1 MLDKRVSESD
11 NCMFVLPASDD
22 VELLIN
28 YHGLEWSNE
37 NINEDTLFA
46 FSERCL
52 GFSVSFFEN
61 ENGRIVMFS
70 PKDIPMDS
78 IKIYFERILIE
89 ELPCAFFDKVNKI
102 YDNFMVP
109 SSTTEMMVS
118 IGTDSKLIVEWEYDQ
133 EETVEEEEES
143 IVAEDE
149 NDTISTLE
157 EGNVEIDISDKI
169 RGLKTSC
176 EELSLENDRLRIKAE
191 GLENDV
197 LHLETKIQELEKNA
211 GKEGNDEDKDRK
223 IAELYRLIKK
233 LVDNSFDESYAVTLD
248 AEIKSL
254 TAAALQ
260 RKDLL
265 NEKIKS
271 KEKLEQDLQEIEN
284 SIAATREEIVKLM
297 ENIDKA
303 ESILTEDSSELSK
316 KEERMKDMLS
326 ALGLDM
332 ETLKMHSAVDSLDS
346 ILAEAS
352 AMKERLEEKLR
363 ALGEGC

>member
-1 MLDKRVSESD
+1 MLDKRVSVSD

-37 NINEDTLFA
+37 NINEDTLHA

-78 IKIYFERILIE
+78 IRIYFERILIE

-102 YDNFMVP
+102 YDNFMLP

-133 EETVEEEEES
+133 EENTEEES
-143 IVAEDE
+143 IIAEDE
-149 NDTISTLE
+149 NDTIPALE
-157 EGNVEIDISDKI
+157 EENLETDISDKI
-169 RGLKTSC
+169 RGLRTSC
-176 EELSLENDRLRIKAE
+176 EELSLENDRLRVKAE

-197 LHLETKIQELEKNA
+197 LHLESKIQELEKNA
-211 GKEGNDEDKDRK
+211 VKEANDENKDRK

-233 LVDNSFDESYAVTLD
+233 LVDNSFDESYVVTLD
-248 AEIKSL
+248 AEIKSM

-260 RKDLL
+260 RKELL
-265 NEKIKS
+265 NEKIRS

-284 SIAATREEIVKLM
+284 SVAATREEIVKLM

-303 ESILTEDSSELSK
+303 ESILAENSSELSQ

-326 ALGLDM
+326 ALRLDM

-352 AMKERLEEKLR
+352 AMKERLEEKMK
-363 ALGEGC
+363 ALGEGR